1 MLVVLP
7 GGKAAGRRG
16 TSEPRVL
23 VPRSPMA
30 ARAGITPVEVPAN
43 LWVSP
48 WLLRAP
54 APAVTE
60 RPSLRV
66 VA

>member
-1 MLVVLP
+1 M
-7 GGKAAGRRG
+7 
-16 TSEPRVL
+16 L

>member
-1 MLVVLP
+1 MLVGLP
-7 GGKAAGRRG
+7 GGKAEGRRG
-16 TSEPRVL
+16 TSDVRVL
-23 VPRSPMA
+23 IPRSPMA

-43 LWVSP
+43 VWVSP

-54 APAVTE
+54 APVADA
-60 RPSLRV
+60 RPALRV

>member
-1 MLVVLP
+1 MLVGLP

-16 TSEPRVL
+16 TSAARVL
-23 VPRSPMA
+23 IPRSPMA

-43 LWVSP
+43 VWVSP

-54 APAVTE
+54 APVAVE
-60 RPSLRV
+60 RPALRV

>member
-7 GGKAAGRRG
+7 GGKSTQTRG
-16 TSEPRVL
+16 TSEPRLL
-23 VPRSPMA
+23 VPRSSMA

-43 LWVSP
+43 LWMSP
-48 WLLRAP
+48 WLLRPAAP
-54 APAVTE
+54 EVSE
-60 RPSLRV
+60 RPTLRV

>member
-16 TSEPRVL
+16 TSEDRVL
-23 VPRSPMA
+23 FPHSPMA
-30 ARAGITPVEVPAN
+30 ARAGITPVVVPAN
-43 LWVSP
+43 LWISP
-48 WLLRAP
+48 SLLRP
-54 APAVTE
+54 APEVTE
-60 RPSLRV
+60 RPALRV